1 MTMQTRRAALAL
13 LLGIAVSLP
22 LAGQQQTTEA
32 AGDKIIAIDVLLQ
45 PDQTMISKAGAI
57 NARLREDYKDGY
69 SLDATHSPH
78 VTMVQRYVRARD
90 FDAIT
95 AAITKVLATERPT
108 ELQLKA
114 TRVLYQM
121 WNGVALHAML
131 VERTPELVR
140 LQQKVV
146 DAVAPFFVSGGT
158 AAAFIDTPEGADI
171 VPYVETFVP
180 KASGMNYMPH
190 VTLGV
195 ATEAFGKKLTA
206 EPFAAFT
213 FHPAGVAIYQLGN
226 FGVAAKK
233 LWESGATAPSA
244 AASEPLPSWNE
255 GHAKQSI
262 VDFVRRVTTKGG
274 PEFVPVPERIA
285 VFDNDG
291 TLWPEQPPISFQ
303 GAFIF
308 DRIRALAP
316 QHPEWKDKQPFKGVL
331 ENDMKAV
338 AISGEAGLIEMAMAT
353 HAGMTTGEFSQ
364 IVKDWLATARH
375 PKFNRPYTD
384 LIYQPMLELLAF
396 LRANDFKTYIVSGG
410 GIEFVRT
417 YSEKYYGIPP
427 EQVIGS
433 SIVTK
438 FEIRD
443 GQPVLVREPKVDFID
458 DKEGKVIGIN
468 KFIGRRPIAAFGN
481 SDGDFPMLQWVT
493 SGTGPRFG
501 LLVHHTDAA
510 REFAYDRTSIAGKL
524 DRGLDEAPKRGW
536 TVVDMAKE
544 WKHVFAFEMN

>member
-1 MTMQTRRAALAL
+1 MTMQTTRAALAL
-13 LLGIAVSLP
+13 LLSMAISL
-22 LAGQQQTTEA
+22 LAAGQQQTTEGV
-32 AGDKIIAIDVLLQ
+32 GDKVIAIDVLLQ

-57 NARLREDYKDGY
+57 NARLRGDYAAGY
-69 SLDATHSPH
+69 ELDATHSPH
-78 VTMVQRYVRARD
+78 VTMVQRYIRARD
-90 FDAIT
+90 FDAVT
-95 AAITKVLATERPT
+95 AAVTKVLATERPT
-108 ELQLKA
+108 ELELKA
-114 TRVLYQM
+114 SRLLYQM
-121 WNGVALHAML
+121 WNGVALHAMI
-131 VERTPELVR
+131 VERTPELLR
-140 LQQKVV
+140 LQQNVV
-146 DAVAPFFVSGGT
+146 NAVAPFSVSGGT
-158 AAAFIDTPEGADI
+158 AEAFIETPEGADI

-180 KASGMNYMPH
+180 KASGANYMPH
-190 VTLGV
+190 VTVGV
-195 ATEAFGKKLTA
+195 ATEAFGKKITA

-213 FHPAGVAIYQLGN
+213 FHAAGVAIYQLGN

-233 LWESGATAPSA
+233 LWESGALAPA
-244 AASEPLPSWNE
+244 AASEPLASWND
-255 GHAKQSI
+255 GKAKQSI
-262 VDFVRRVTTKGG
+262 IDFVQCVTTKGG
-274 PEFVPVPERIA
+274 PDFVPVPERIA

-308 DRIRALAP
+308 DRVRALAP
-316 QHPEWKDKQPFKGVL
+316 EHTEWKDKQPFKGVL
-331 ENDMKAV
+331 ENDLKAV
-338 AISGEAGLIEMAMAT
+338 AASGEAGLIELAMAT
-353 HAGMTTGEFSQ
+353 HAGMTTDQFTE
-364 IVKDWLATARH
+364 IVKDWLTAARH

-410 GIEFVRT
+410 GIEFVRA

-427 EQVIGS
+427 EQVVGS
-433 SIVTK
+433 SIVTR
-438 FEIRD
+438 FEVRD
-443 GQPVLVREPKVDFID
+443 GTPVLLREPKVDFID

-493 SGTGPRFG
+493 SGAGPRFG

-536 TVVDMAKE
+536 TVVDMAKD
-544 WKHVFAFEMN
+544 WKHVFAFETK